1 MVTVAVSS
9 SAVLKKC
16 GEAEAVDKNNAA
28 VVSLIRSSAIK
39 RTSWGKPGS

>member
-1 MVTVAVSS
+1 MADG
-9 SAVLKKC
+9 AVLKKC
-16 GEAEAVDKNNAA
+16 VEAEAVDAA